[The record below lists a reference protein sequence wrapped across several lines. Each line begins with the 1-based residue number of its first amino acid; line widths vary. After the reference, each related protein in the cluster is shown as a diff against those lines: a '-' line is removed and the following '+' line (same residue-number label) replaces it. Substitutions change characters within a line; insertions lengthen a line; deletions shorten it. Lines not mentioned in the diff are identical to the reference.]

1 MPCVRRAAAWPDKG
15 LGEHVQPVSLGG
27 LNRATTSAVDRH
39 PDGLA
44 PALLDRERHVA
55 EHSREPRFASRVVWG
70 SRRAATAAAG
80 TLGSDTSDALEREL
94 AALVG
99 CARSM
104 DDRP

>member
-1 MPCVRRAAAWPDKG
+1 M
-15 LGEHVQPVSLGG
+15 
-27 LNRATTSAVDRH
+27 
-39 PDGLA
+39 
-44 PALLDRERHVA
+44 A

-94 AALVG
+94 KALVG